1 MADQKSPSPKYIHFI
16 GIGGISMS
24 SLAAISHRI
33 GMTVSGSDRAASP
46 LTEHLGEMGV
56 KVFIGQCR
64 ENLNDVPD
72 DAVVV
77 YTAAIAPEN
86 PEFSYARERGLI
98 CMTRAEFLGEL
109 MKHYGK
115 RLGIAG
121 THGKSTTT
129 AMTAL
134 ICDAAGSEPTV
145 VNGAIMSE
153 YDSAYKVGKHDYFVF
168 EACEYTD
175 SFLSFFPTT
184 AIVTNV
190 DFDHA
195 DYFHSDAQYAESFAK
210 YIALAEIAVVNTD
223 LPNAKASVEGYQGR
237 LVTVSAENDA
247 DYTAENIESRGG
259 FASFDIVC
267 RKKTLVRVDLN
278 VPGLHNVSDA
288 LCAAA
293 AAIENGIGTDAVK
306 RGLENFRGIKRR
318 IEFIAEK
325 DGIKL
330 FDDYAHHPAEITA
343 SLSALKPLGKRLICI
358 YQPHSVSRTAELF
371 DDFTVSFGAADK
383 VIFTDIYENL
393 EHDTGEAGVTS
404 ADLAAKVENSIY
416 IGDFGEIAEQV
427 INIMTEGDVIVT
439 MGAGDVFKVGY
450 KLKDKFFGGR

>member
-1 MADQKSPSPKYIHFI
+1 MATKQSSRSKYIHFI

-24 SLAAISHRI
+24 SLAAISHRN
-33 GMTVSGSDRAASP
+33 GMTVSGSDRASSP
-46 LTEHLGEMGV
+46 LTDHLSEMGV
-56 KVFIGQCR
+56 KIFIGQSA
-64 ENLNDVPD
+64 ENLNDLPD
-72 DAVVV
+72 GAVVV

-86 PEFSYARERGLI
+86 PELSHANERGLT

-109 MKHYGK
+109 MKHYEK

-134 ICDAAGSEPTV
+134 ICDAAQSDPTV

-153 YDSAYKVGKHDYFVF
+153 YGSAYKVGKNDYFVF

-210 YIALAEIAVVNTD
+210 YIAIADIAVVNTD
-223 LPNAKASVEGYQGR
+223 LENAKAAVEGYKGK

-247 DYTAENIESRGG
+247 DYTAKNIVSRSG
-259 FASFDIVC
+259 FASFDIVHGGQ
-267 RKKTLVRVDLN
+267 TLVRVDLN

-288 LCAAA
+288 LCAGA
-293 AAIENGIGTDAVK
+293 AAIENGISPDAVK
-306 RGLENFRGIKRR
+306 RGLELFRGIKRR
-318 IEFIAEK
+318 IEFVAEK

-330 FDDYAHHPAEITA
+330 FDDYAHHPAEIVA
-343 SLSALKPLGKRLICI
+343 SLGALKPLGKRLICI

-371 DDFTVSFGAADK
+371 DDFTVSFGSADK

-416 IGDFGEIAEQV
+416 VGDFDKIADHV
-427 INIMTEGDVIVT
+427 TDIMTEGDVIVT
-439 MGAGDVFKVGY
+439 MGAGDVFKVGNI
-450 KLKDKFFGGR
+450 LKNKFFGGC

>member
-1 MADQKSPSPKYIHFI
+1 MAEQHSSPKHIHFI

-24 SLAAISHRI
+24 SLAAISNRM
-33 GMTVSGSDRAASP
+33 GMSVSGSDRAASF
-46 LTEHLGEMGV
+46 LTEHLSEMGV
-56 KVFIGQCR
+56 KVFIGQCKK
-64 ENLNDVPD
+64 NLDGLPD
-72 DAVVV
+72 TATVV

-86 PEFSYARERGLI
+86 PELSSARERGLV

-134 ICDAAGSEPTV
+134 ICDAAESDPTV

-223 LPNAKASVEGYQGR
+223 LDNAKASVKGYRGK

-259 FASFDIVC
+259 FASFDIV
-267 RKKTLVRVDLN
+267 RRGEKLTRVNLN

-293 AAIENGIGTDAVK
+293 AAIENGICTDAVK
-306 RGLENFRGIKRR
+306 RGLERFRGIKRR

-325 DGIKL
+325 EGIKL

-416 IGDFGEIAEQV
+416 IGDFDEIAERV
-427 INIMTEGDVIVT
+427 INIMTEGDVIAT